1 LDTISGVVFLA
12 TPHCK
17 QADDWQRF
25 AQIFRAEYKTVNYRL
40 LPKED
45 FSALCLVGLQFEEL
59 RLNIPILSIYE
70 TVPTRLRTN
79 IFVAR
84 KEAIVRKFEA
94 PLDLAD

>member
-25 AQIFRAEYKTVNYRL
+25 ALIFRPEYKTVNYKL
-40 LPKED
+40 ISKED
-45 FSALCLVGLQFEEL
+45 FSALCLVALHFEEL

-70 TVPTRLRTN
+70 TVPTKLRTN
-79 IFVAR
+79 IFAAR
-84 KEAIVRKFEA
+84 KEAIVREFEA
-94 PLDLAD
+94 PPVLAE